1 MVDSCYLPR
10 LTLCV
15 SSVAADDRIMA
26 MKDQADQYLHDSV
39 EDAPLAL
46 VSWVDSNR
54 RIWCNG

>member
-1 MVDSCYLPR
+1 
-10 LTLCV
+10 
-15 SSVAADDRIMA
+15 MA

-54 RIWCNG
+54 RIWCNE